1 MKKLMMG
8 IMVAII
14 AVAALSGC
22 GAKESANQPA
32 NRLEKILADGKLIVS
47 TSPDYPPYEFMDP
60 SKTGQDAI
68 VGADID
74 FAKYIAEQLGVE
86 LVIEAMGFDPALAAV
101 QEGKADLCISGL
113 AYKEDRAKAMQL
125 TDNYNLASYQGIM
138 IPANK
143 AGELKTAADFSG
155 LLIGAQNASLQ
166 YENVETQLPEAKIE
180 PIASLS
186 DGILM
191 LQSGKIDALA
201 MSGTSGEQY
210 SKNYD
215 DITMSEFRF
224 EMTNKGTCVGV
235 MNGEKE
241 LFDKVNEIIKTVN
254 EQGLYS
260 QWQEAA
266 LELSSEIAAK

>member
-1 MKKLMMG
+1 MKKLLMG
-8 IMVAII
+8 LMIAIL
-14 AVAALSGC
+14 ALAGC
-22 GAKESANQPA
+22 GAKESATAAPA
-32 NRLEKILADGKLIVS
+32 NRLEKIIADGKLTIS

-60 SKTGQDAI
+60 SKTGQEAI

-74 FAKYIAEQLGVE
+74 FAKYIAEQLGVT
-86 LVIEAMGFDPALAAV
+86 LVIEAMSFDAALAAV
-101 QEGKADLCISGL
+101 QEGKVDLCISGL

-138 IPANK
+138 IPADK
-143 AGELKTAADFSG
+143 AAELKTAEDFSG
-155 LLIGAQNASLQ
+155 LLIGAQNGSLQ
-166 YENVETQLPEAKIE
+166 YENVEKQLPEAKIE
-180 PIASLS
+180 VVASLS

-191 LQSGKIDALA
+191 LQSGKVDALA

-210 SKNYD
+210 AKNYS
-215 DITMSEFRF
+215 DIAMSEFRF
-224 EMTNKGTCVGV
+224 EMTNTGTCVGV

-241 LFDKVNEIIKTVN
+241 LFDKVNEIIKVVN

-266 LELSSEIAAK
+266 LELSSAISAK

>member
-1 MKKLMMG
+1 MKKLFIG
-8 IMVAII
+8 LMVTMLAI
-14 AVAALSGC
+14 AGLTGC
-22 GAKESANQPA
+22 GAKKDVPA
-32 NRLEKILADGKLIVS
+32 NRLEKILADGKLIIS

-60 SKTGQDAI
+60 SKTGQEAI

-74 FAKYIAEQLGVE
+74 FARYIAEQLGVE

-101 QEGKADLCISGL
+101 QEGKVDLCISGL

-138 IPANK
+138 IPADK
-143 AGELKTAADFSG
+143 ADELKAAEDFSG
-155 LLIGAQNASLQ
+155 LLIGAQNGSLQ
-166 YENVETQLPEAKIE
+166 YENVEKQLPEAKIE

-201 MSGTSGEQY
+201 MSGTSGEQFV
-210 SKNYD
+210 KNYN
-215 DITMSEFRF
+215 DILMSEFRF
-224 EMTNKGTCVGV
+224 EMTNKGTCVGI

-254 EQGLYS
+254 EQGLYA

-266 LELSSEIAAK
+266 LELSSQLSAK